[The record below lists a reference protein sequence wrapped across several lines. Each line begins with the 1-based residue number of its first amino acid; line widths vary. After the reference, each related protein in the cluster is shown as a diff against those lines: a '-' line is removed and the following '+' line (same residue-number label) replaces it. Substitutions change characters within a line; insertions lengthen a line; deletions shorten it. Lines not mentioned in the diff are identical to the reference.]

1 MENWFNS
8 LSIIELRK
16 WIKTFENSNL
26 NMFLE
31 NQPTEDDILKAKE
44 ILNKKKQKLKR
55 SLNSQASIWFPN

>member
-8 LSIIELRK
+8 LSIIELKK
-16 WIKTFENSNL
+16 WIKNFENSNL

-55 SLNSQASIWFPN
+55 SLNSQTSIWFPN